1 MLTLASIEQQIVR
14 FKQQFLQLEQG
25 EIQDL
30 LDTSQLFQ
38 MIKNAE
44 DEMTCNVRHRIWTPF
59 TTLLAFIKQT
69 LKDGS
74 CSDAVKAVQ
83 AELLDDGQEACSA
96 NTSAYCQARQKL
108 PENLLLDLVRY
119 TGERLDTA
127 SQQHWSWRGRAV
139 KLADGTTLTM
149 ADTSQNQA
157 VYPQE
162 SNQNIGFPILRLEI
176 ASSLSS
182 GGILDAQTAPYSGKG
197 TGEATLLRGMMD
209 RCFQP
214 GDIGLADRYYDS
226 FWTVIEFR
234 AVGADLLCPTRG
246 SRKIDWLQGTP
257 LKGDYYDR
265 EFELKKPARPD
276 WMTQEAYQSIP
287 DSVRVRMFR
296 IYGKT
301 YITTLVDSCQYRKNA
316 LRKLYRQRWQVEVHL
331 KFIKRVM
338 KMEPLRCK
346 TPEMVRKEIAVFLL
360 AYNLIRLLMLQAG
373 IRYHIMPC
381 FLSFRGALGSF
392 REFAP
397 SLAKV
402 TGVALANWVEHILK
416 TVASGKIGNRSGRVE
431 PRVLKRR
438 LSSHFPYLNEPRG
451 AAKQKILERQGI
463 RQQGGFRYLSAIFA
477 PN

>member
-162 SNQNIGFPILRLEI
+162 SNQNIGFQQ
-176 ASSLSS
+176 S
-182 GGILDAQTAPYSGKG
+182 
-197 TGEATLLRGMMD
+197 M
-209 RCFQP
+209 
-214 GDIGLADRYYDS
+214 
-226 FWTVIEFR
+226 
-234 AVGADLLCPTRG
+234 G
-246 SRKIDWLQGTP
+246 SD
-257 LKGDYYDR
+257 
-265 EFELKKPARPD
+265 
-276 WMTQEAYQSIP
+276 
-287 DSVRVRMFR
+287 
-296 IYGKT
+296 
-301 YITTLVDSCQYRKNA
+301 
-316 LRKLYRQRWQVEVHL
+316 
-331 KFIKRVM
+331 
-338 KMEPLRCK
+338 
-346 TPEMVRKEIAVFLL
+346 
-360 AYNLIRLLMLQAG
+360 
-373 IRYHIMPC
+373 
-381 FLSFRGALGSF
+381 
-392 REFAP
+392 
-397 SLAKV
+397 
-402 TGVALANWVEHILK
+402 
-416 TVASGKIGNRSGRVE
+416 
-431 PRVLKRR
+431 
-438 LSSHFPYLNEPRG
+438 
-451 AAKQKILERQGI
+451 
-463 RQQGGFRYLSAIFA
+463 
-477 PN
+477 